1 MSEKIIKIGGA
12 SGFWGDSALGA
23 PQLVAAGIDYLVF
36 DYLAELTMSILVNA
50 KTKDAA
56 LGYATDFVDVA
67 MKSVLKDIAAKGIK
81 VVSNAGGMNPR
92 ACAAALQ
99 RLCDEQGVT
108 LNIAVVEGDDVLER
122 IPVLRERAVTEMF
135 SGAALPEKMLSA
147 NAYLG
152 ALPIAA
158 ALQRG
163 AEVVITGRC
172 VDSAV
177 TLGPLIH
184 EFGWTF
190 DDFDKLAQGSLAGH
204 IIECGAQ
211 ATGGL
216 FTDWESVPDWANIGY
231 PIVECR
237 ADGAFVATK
246 PANTGGLVTTAVIAE
261 QMLYEIGDPAAY
273 ILPDVVCDFT
283 QVTLTQEGDA
293 AAHRVLVQ
301 GARGQPPTDCYKVSA
316 TYMDGWRTQA
326 TLLIT
331 GIDAAK
337 KAQRSGE
344 AILARTRAIF
354 ARLKFADYLETR
366 LDIIGAE
373 TQYGPHARTT
383 ATREAVMRLAVRHD
397 NAKAL
402 GVFAR
407 EVAPAGTSWSPGT
420 TGMGGGRSKPVPN
433 VRVFSFLLP
442 KSEVQ
447 PRVVLAGEAAHLP
460 VLSAPRAELN
470 NKLAGEPPAPMIL
483 EDDALK
489 PLTGAAPGAVVV
501 PLVRIAHGRSGDK
514 GNISNIG
521 IIARKPEYLPLL
533 RAQLTPQAVKQYFAH
548 LVKGEVVRY
557 EVPGIHAFNF
567 VLHDALDG
575 GGMASLRADPLGKG
589 MAQMLLDFPVQVPS
603 HLADEWAD
611 ESANELA
618 NALAGTGINR
628 RATLFIPQPGN
639 TGP

>member
-1 MSEKIIKIGGA
+1 MSEKIVKIGGA

-23 PQLVAAGIDYLVF
+23 PQLVAADIDYLVF

-50 KTKDAA
+50 KTKDPA

-67 MKSVLKDIAAKGIK
+67 MKSVLKDVVAKGIK

-99 RLCDEQGVT
+99 KLCDEQGVT
-108 LNIAVVEGDDVLER
+108 LKIAVVEGDDVLER
-122 IPVLRERAVTEMF
+122 IPALRGRGQSGAAGAAGAAGVTEMF
-135 SGAALPEKMLSA
+135 SGAVLPEKVLSA

-152 ALPIAA
+152 AIPIAA
-158 ALQRG
+158 ALKRG
-163 AEVVITGRC
+163 ADVVITGRC

-177 TLGPLIH
+177 TLGPLMH
-184 EFGWTF
+184 EFDWTF
-190 DDFDKLAQGSLAGH
+190 DDYDKLAQGSLAGH

-231 PIVECR
+231 PIVECH
-237 ADGAFVATK
+237 ADGSFVVTK
-246 PANTGGLVTTAVIAE
+246 PANTGGLVNTAVVAE

-283 QVTLTQEGDA
+283 QVTMTQQGDA

-301 GARGQPPTDCYKVSA
+301 GARGKPPADCYKVSA
-316 TYMDGWRTQA
+316 TYMEGWRAQA
-326 TLLIT
+326 MLLVT

-354 ARLKFADYLETR
+354 RRLKFSDYLETH

-373 TQYGPHARTT
+373 TQYGPHARTAT
-383 ATREAVMRLAVRHD
+383 TREAVMRLAVRHD
-397 NAKAL
+397 NPKAL

-420 TGMGGGRSKPVPN
+420 TGMGGGRSKPAPN
-433 VRVFSFLLP
+433 VRMFSFLLP
-442 KSEVQ
+442 KREVR
-447 PRVVLAGEAAHLP
+447 PRVELAGEGTHPP
-460 VLSAPRAELN
+460 VPEEFAQPGARSPNVRSGGDENTAS
-470 NKLAGEPPAPMIL
+470 AGEPHAPTVSSTHSTQAMV
-483 EDDALK
+483 
-489 PLTGAAPGAVVV
+489 GAAPGAMTV
-501 PLVRIAHGRSGDK
+501 PLIRIAHGRSGDK

-521 IIARKPEYLPLL
+521 IIARQPHYLPLL
-533 RAQLTPQAVKQYFAH
+533 RAQLTPQAVKDYFAH

-557 EVPGIHAFNF
+557 ELPGIHAFNF
-567 VLHDALDG
+567 VLHEALDG

-589 MAQMLLDFPVQVPS
+589 MAQILLDFPV
-603 HLADEWAD
+603 HLPPE
-611 ESANELA
+611 
-618 NALAGTGINR
+618 
-628 RATLFIPQPGN
+628 
-639 TGP
+639 